1 MSKRKRQVD
10 RKSRTV
16 EGAIN
21 KDLIR
26 QLRTKIMV
34 ASPDSKVI
42 AITSSN
48 EGEGKTTI
56 AFNLADSLN
65 AAGKKS
71 IYIDGSL
78 RKDSVAEKLGT
89 FAASGLSS
97 YLSESLQSK
106 DLIIRQVSGVDYIL
120 NTVPTE
126 ISTELL
132 ESDVFSQLINKL
144 RSEYDFI
151 ILDTPDMASCSD
163 AVVISKLADAII
175 HVVEAGR
182 TSGEKVN
189 KDIRYLEET
198 NTPVIGVA
206 LNKIKYN

>member
-34 ASPDSKVI
+34 ASPNSKVI
-42 AITSSN
+42 SITSSN

-56 AFNLADSLN
+56 ALNLADSLE

-89 FAASGLSS
+89 FASSGLSA
-97 YLSESLQSK
+97 YLSGSLQSR
-106 DLIIRQVSGVDYIL
+106 DLIIRQSSGVDYIL

-126 ISTELL
+126 SSTELL
-132 ESDVFSQLINKL
+132 ESDVFSQLINNL

-151 ILDTPDMASCSD
+151 ILDTPDMSSCSD
-163 AVVISKLADAII
+163 AVVISKLADSII

-189 KDIRYLEET
+189 KDICYLEET
-198 NTPVIGVA
+198 KTPVIGVA
-206 LNKIKYN
+206 LNKIEYN